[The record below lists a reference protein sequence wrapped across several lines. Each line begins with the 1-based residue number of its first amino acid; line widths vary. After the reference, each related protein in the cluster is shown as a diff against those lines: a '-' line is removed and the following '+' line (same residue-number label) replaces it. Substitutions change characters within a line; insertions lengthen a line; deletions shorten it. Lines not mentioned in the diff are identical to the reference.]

1 MEALA
6 TTFALT
12 LARVATFVHV
22 LPLLGGNYVPPTVK
36 VGLSFLLAIFFFDVE
51 AYALPDGAPLGWI
64 ALFMTLGREVLLG
77 GILGFALSLFLAP
90 ARIAGEFL
98 AQECGLTF
106 ASVLTASGEGS
117 ANPFAVFFE
126 LLASL
131 LFFELDLHH
140 VFLLTLQ
147 ETFRFYP
154 IGQPFHL
161 PSWDLIEAVGAAE
174 EGGILLV
181 TPLMLSLFLATV
193 VLMLMTRAAP
203 QLNLYSVGFPL
214 RIMVCLIGLFL
225 LIPQMLSGMVGL
237 FAYFVDVLQLR

>member
-1 MEALA
+1 MESLMTA
-6 TTFALT
+6 FALT
-12 LARVATFVHV
+12 LARVATFMHV
-22 LPLLGGNYVPPTVK
+22 MPLLGGAYVPRMVK
-36 VGLSFLLAIFFFDVE
+36 VGVSFILAIFFFDVE
-51 AYALPDGAPLGWI
+51 SVTLADDAALGWVGLLL
-64 ALFMTLGREVLLG
+64 AMGREVLLG
-77 GILGFALSLFLAP
+77 GILGFAMSLFLVP

-117 ANPFAVFFE
+117 ANPLAVLFE
-126 LLASL
+126 LFASL

-140 VFLLTLQ
+140 VFLLTLN

-154 IGQPFHL
+154 IGQPFAL
-161 PSWDLIEAVGAAE
+161 PHWDLIEAAGAAE
-174 EGGILLV
+174 EAGILLV
-181 TPLMLSLFLATV
+181 TPLVLSLFLATV

-214 RIMVCLIGLFL
+214 RIVVCLCGLFV